1 MFREHKKKTKPKR
14 ELYFSKLTSITVS
27 ISTHCTLKLMSLQLI
42 LVNEGFCLWSRKS
55 GVTATWGRILGGYE
69 IGMEFL
75 KKSFVLNY
83 SDQAVISRDP
93 HMKNT
98 NQAN

>member
-1 MFREHKKKTKPKR
+1 MEQKIRR
-14 ELYFSKLTSITVS
+14 DRN
-27 ISTHCTLKLMSLQLI
+27 M
-42 LVNEGFCLWSRKS
+42 
-55 GVTATWGRILGGYE
+55 GRILGGYG

-83 SDQAVISRDP
+83 SDQAVISCDP